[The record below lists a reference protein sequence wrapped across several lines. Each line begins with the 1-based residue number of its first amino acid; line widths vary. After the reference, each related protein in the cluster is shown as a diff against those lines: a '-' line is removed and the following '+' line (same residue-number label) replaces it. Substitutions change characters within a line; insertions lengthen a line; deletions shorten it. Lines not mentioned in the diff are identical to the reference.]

1 MLGRSRLKAGQQ
13 STPRQSLIPPHHVK
27 VSLTISATTALKKR
41 VALKWALAHSAH
53 VVLCEEEEEE
63 GQRENSDEDM
73 YREKRR

>member
-53 VVLCEEEEEE
+53 VVLCEEEE
-63 GQRENSDEDM
+63 GQQENSDEDV